1 MVATGTAVVAAAASN
16 RIYNHKG
23 AIVMIAA
30 IFGFL
35 ILLAFFCVVVYAS
48 AHLYMI
54 IKGVILGIKEMP
66 DALRN
71 DAKFAKA
78 RRELREEWQKFKTC
92 RSKKQ

>member
-1 MVATGTAVVAAAASN
+1 
-16 RIYNHKG
+16 
-23 AIVMIAA
+23 MIAA

-35 ILLAFFCVVVYAS
+35 ILLVFFCVVVFAVGC
-48 AHLYMI
+48 LYGC
-54 IKGVILGIKEMP
+54 IKGTILGIKEMP
-66 DALRN
+66 DAFRN